1 MNPGKLRHLITIQ
14 ARTKRQNE
22 YGEVVE
28 EWQTVAKAWAQIK
41 PIKSSEYFAV
51 FKEHT
56 EVTHR
61 IIIRYIDRLN
71 FSMRI
76 LHKGRVFEVVGLRNF
91 FERNEYLEIFA
102 KERVDG

>member
-1 MNPGKLRHLITIQ
+1 MNPGKLRHLVSIQ
-14 ARTKRQNE
+14 HHTKSRNE

-28 EWQTVAKAWAQIK
+28 SWSEFVKAWAEIK
-41 PIKSSEYFAV
+41 PIKSNEYFAT
-51 FKEHT
+51 FKEHA

-61 IIIRYIDRLN
+61 IIIRYIDRLT

-76 LHKGRVFEVVGLRNF
+76 LHNGRTFDIVGLRNF

-102 KERVDG
+102 KERMDG